1 MQKIRMTADGHK
13 VLLTDSP
20 EEASLSQKNG
30 PVIGICSPGSGKSW
44 SGISFLAE
52 DWDDVDEAYVELA
65 YCRYYHLPRTLLCV
79 DDQLS
84 TDTANKIVV
93 DTADRVDGVDSR
105 KTNVHHIFWK
115 IREAA
120 RKDAAGFAALY
131 EDEQVKQFLDYP
143 LRKQAESLSDWEEWI
158 ESLHRY
164 VYPSE
169 EPSMW
174 VLADEHDEF
183 IGRIGLEYRDG
194 SYSSDSAKCDAI
206 FDKDMNQAQNR
217 EPDLPIGY
225 YVGYAL
231 LPKWR
236 KKGLAAQ
243 AASQLLE
250 YCFDYWQLDE
260 VYLLCSCENIA
271 SIKTAIACGF
281 SHIRTISNDVLND
294 PSEDAFNAFRD
305 ASNNVVC
312 DAFSDAS
319 SILQDINE
327 HPLNLSAGVST
338 SEFFLFTRK
347 AL

>member
-20 EEASLSQKNG
+20 EEARLFQKNG
-30 PVIGICSPGSGKSW
+30 PVIGICSPGSGESW

-52 DWDDVDEAYVELA
+52 DWDDVDDEYIELA
-65 YCRYYHLPRTLLCV
+65 YCRYYHLPRTLLYV
-79 DDQLS
+79 EDKWNAD
-84 TDTANKIVV
+84 TDGKIAVNI
-93 DTADRVDGVDSR
+93 TDRVDRADSR
-105 KTNVHHIFWK
+105 KMNSHPVFWK

-120 RKDAAGFAALY
+120 RKDTAGFAELY
-131 EDEQVKQFLDYP
+131 EDEQTKQFLDYP
-143 LRKQAESLSDWEEWI
+143 LSKRAESLSDWEEWI

-169 EPSMW
+169 EPAMW
-174 VLADEHDEF
+174 VLADKNDDF
-183 IGRIGLEYRDG
+183 MGRIGFEYRE
-194 SYSSDSAKCDAI
+194 S
-206 FDKDMNQAQNR
+206 
-217 EPDLPIGY
+217 DLPSGY
-225 YVGYAL
+225 YLGYAL

-250 YCFDYWQLDE
+250 YCFEYWQLDK

-271 SIKTAIACGF
+271 SIKTALACGF

-294 PSEDAFNAFRD
+294 LLEDVFNTSRD
-305 ASNNVVC
+305 ASNNAVC
-312 DAFSDAS
+312 DTSSDTS
-319 SILQDINE
+319 VILQDVIK
-327 HPLNLSAGVST
+327 HPLNLSAGVGA
-338 SEFFLFTRK
+338 SEFFLFARK

>member
-20 EEASLSQKNG
+20 EEARLSQKNG

-52 DWDDVDEAYVELA
+52 DWYDVDDEYVELA
-65 YCRYYHLPRTLLCV
+65 YCRYYHLPRTLI
-79 DDQLS
+79 QS
-84 TDTANKIVV
+84 P
-93 DTADRVDGVDSR
+93 
-105 KTNVHHIFWK
+105 HISWK

-120 RKDAAGFAALY
+120 CKDAAGFEALY
-131 EDEQVKQFLDYP
+131 EDKQVQQFLAYP
-143 LRKQAESLSDWEEWI
+143 LSKRAKSLSDWEEWI
-158 ESLHRY
+158 ESQHRY

-169 EPSMW
+169 EPAMW

-183 IGRIGLEYRDG
+183 MGRIGLEYKED
-194 SYSSDSAKCDAI
+194 
-206 FDKDMNQAQNR
+206 
-217 EPDLPIGY
+217 GY
-225 YVGYAL
+225 YLGYAL

-250 YCFDYWQLDE
+250 YCFDYWQLDN

-271 SIKTAIACGF
+271 SIKTALACGF
-281 SHIRTISNDVLND
+281 SHIRTISND
-294 PSEDAFNAFRD
+294 AFND
-305 ASNNVVC
+305 ASGT
-312 DAFSDAS
+312 
-319 SILQDINE
+319 LEDIIE
-327 HPLNLSAGVST
+327 HPLDLSSGVGA
-338 SEFFLFTRK
+338 SEFFLFARK

>member
-20 EEASLSQKNG
+20 EEARLSQKNG

-52 DWDDVDEAYVELA
+52 DWDDVDDEYVELA
-65 YCRYYHLPRTLLCV
+65 YCRYYHLPRTLFCV

-84 TDTANKIVV
+84 ADTASRIAA
-93 DTADRVDGVDSR
+93 DTADRADSS
-105 KTNVHHIFWK
+105 KTNSSHIFWK

-120 RKDAAGFAALY
+120 CKDAAGFAALY
-131 EDEQVKQFLDYP
+131 EDPQVQQFLAYP
-143 LRKQAESLSDWEEWI
+143 LSKRAESLSDWEEWI
-158 ESLHRY
+158 ESQHRY

-169 EPSMW
+169 EPAMW

-183 IGRIGLEYRDG
+183 MGRIGLEYKED
-194 SYSSDSAKCDAI
+194 
-206 FDKDMNQAQNR
+206 
-217 EPDLPIGY
+217 GY
-225 YVGYAL
+225 YLGYAL

-243 AASQLLE
+243 AASQLLKF
-250 YCFDYWQLDE
+250 CFDYWQLDN

-271 SIKTAIACGF
+271 SIKTALACGF
-281 SHIRTISNDVLND
+281 SHIRTISNKT
-294 PSEDAFNAFRD
+294 FHD
-305 ASNNVVC
+305 ASDTSSDALKNVVH
-312 DAFSDAS
+312 DTSNKAFAS
-319 SILQDINE
+319 GTLENIIE
-327 HPLNLSAGVST
+327 HPLNLGSGVGA
-338 SEFFLFTRK
+338 SEFFLFARK